1 VNPLRKSCHDKN
13 KREQNKRDEPLCD
26 GMSTMRRECV
36 GTHFACGCFRQWES
50 EYFSDL
56 KKCVTT
62 EEKSSRKATKL
73 DARQRIA
80 VDSILNSYRD
90 PPQTKT
96 FRTQDA
102 SYQSFLSHMGRGK
115 DVNNS
120 ERYLSLGGILN
131 ASIAPRALYRPPKL
145 VGHRKIQV
153 GKMDF

>member
-1 VNPLRKSCHDKN
+1 
-13 KREQNKRDEPLCD
+13 
-26 GMSTMRRECV
+26 MRQECV

-56 KKCVTT
+56 RKCATT
-62 EEKSSRKATKL
+62 EEKSSRKATRL
-73 DARQRIA
+73 DVRQRIA
-80 VDSILNSYRD
+80 VDVILTSYRD

-102 SYQSFLSHMGRGK
+102 SPQSFPSHMGRGE

-131 ASIAPRALYRPPKL
+131 ASMAPQALCRPPKL
-145 VGHRKIQV
+145 VGHRKIRV